1 MNHNESNSCSF
12 SQNVHWCPER
22 EKLLL
27 AHTASTCSTMHF
39 VCLGVPSEKRCK
51 AHRAWYKPPLR
62 NASKVQSLRKNT
74 TWIYLEWEVCYSD
87 YSMLFLHSHHGPWY
101 LTLTPCVL
109 HINGNHMASSVDF
122 RKHVCASAS
131 ACAYACSA
139 VCAVMWCDVMQP
151 KNTTSCDAYYIII

>member
-1 MNHNESNSCSF
+1 MNLIVVHFPKMSTGV
-12 SQNVHWCPER
+12 QNVRSYSWPTPLPPAPPCTLSAWVCPPRNVAKPTGPGTNHRFETLR
-22 EKLLL
+22 SSKPVQKHYLDLP
-27 AHTASTCSTMHF
+27 
-39 VCLGVPSEKRCK
+39 GVG
-51 AHRAWYKPPLR
+51 
-62 NASKVQSLRKNT
+62 
-74 TWIYLEWEVCYSD
+74 
-87 YSMLFLHSHHGPWY
+87 SMLFRLFLHSHHGPWY